1 MTISRDPTFEKQATA
16 IAAKD
21 AEIERL
27 REALT
32 TIAGPPERDPDL
44 PPIYQ
49 PRWSVEQCRY
59 IARLAREGWTPP
71 VAVDPDLNTARD
83 YAHYLLGTIFEIPS
97 FQRAQDYFLQAI
109 KRGREQGREE
119 SAEEIERLRDA
130 CKAVIDSKIDLG
142 IAFDKCRAALQP
154 KEGE

>member
-1 MTISRDPTFEKQATA
+1 MIQINNKIVSNWLKIATDLQSQLLA
-16 IAAKD
+16 SEEDKIKLS
-21 AEIERL
+21 AEVERL

-59 IARLAREGWTPP
+59 IAR
-71 VAVDPDLNTARD
+71 D
-83 YAHYLLGTIFEIPS
+83 
-97 FQRAQDYFLQAI
+97 
-109 KRGREQGREE
+109 
-119 SAEEIERLRDA
+119 
-130 CKAVIDSKIDLG
+130 
-142 IAFDKCRAALQP
+142 ALQP